1 MAVLGWITGLLLI
14 AMMAMTGV
22 MKLIGHEMVK
32 ENMARLGVSDGLT
45 KFIGA
50 AEVAAAIGVLI
61 GLLGNGDNEWIGFL
75 AALGVIALMVGAL
88 VYHNR
93 AGDEP
98 QESAPAAMAIAL
110 AMLYTIFAIFGS

>member
-1 MAVLGWITGLLLI
+1 MAVLGWIVGLLLI

-22 MKLIGHEMVK
+22 MKLIGHDMVK
-32 ENMARLGVSDGLT
+32 ANMARLGVSDGLT
-45 KFIGA
+45 KFIGV

-61 GLLGNGDNEWIGFL
+61 GLLGDGDNEWIGFL
-75 AALGVIALMVGAL
+75 AALGVIALMVGAI

-93 AGDEP
+93 ADDEP
-98 QESAPAAMAIAL
+98 KESAPAAMAIAL